1 MTDQKDIS
9 KKSYVWGHIGV
20 IIYHSLTAIILLASQ
35 YMKTVFGYSSR
46 NIVIVVAII
55 LLIVALLSIWP
66 VVKDYDKIVIE

>member
-35 YMKTVFGYSSR
+35 YMRTVFGYSSR
-46 NIVIVVAII
+46 NVVIVVAII